1 MADLL
6 VEKEFAGYRID
17 RRVGRGG
24 MGVVYQA
31 TDLALDRTVA
41 LKVLAEELAEDDTF
55 RRRFIGECKIAASLD
70 HPNVVPIYGAGEH
83 DGRLW
88 LAMRFVFGDDL
99 RTIMRTTGGRLE
111 PGRAAR
117 IVALIAAALDAAH
130 ERGLV
135 HRDVKPA
142 NVLVTPDDHVYLS
155 DFGLSKRLTALAEHT
170 RTGEVVGTLDYL
182 APEQIRSEPLTPSV
196 DIYALGC
203 VAYHLLTGCVPFPG
217 QTQEAKLWA
226 QLSEPQPVVSEQA
239 PELGTAFDEPVW
251 RAMAKAPEDRPAQAG
266 VLGREL
272 VAAAEGRVP
281 ERVIPAKARSKPK
294 PKPKP
299 KTRPAAAA
307 PRGLKTTVVKGGAPA
322 PAGPAPAP
330 GRTAVL
336 VLALREPFNL
346 AVLALLVAA
355 GLIFGA
361 GPPVFALAAV
371 VYAAGVARSYFDAD
385 IRERARDG

>member
-99 RTIMRTTGGRLE
+99 RTILRTTGGMMDPE
-111 PGRAAR
+111 RAAR
-117 IVALIAAALDAAH
+117 IVALVAGALDAAH

-142 NVLVTPDDHVYLS
+142 NILVTPDDHVYLS

-203 VAYHLLTGCVPFPG
+203 LAYQLLTGRVPFPAD
-217 QTQEAKLWA
+217 TQEAKLWA
-226 QLSEPQPVVSEQA
+226 QLSAPQPLASEQA
-239 PELGTAFDEPVW
+239 PELGTAFDEPLW
-251 RAMAKAPEDRPAQAG
+251 RAMAKAPEDRPPSAG
-266 VLGREL
+266 ALGAAL
-272 VAAAEGRVP
+272 LAAAGRGPPVP
-281 ERVIPAKARSKPK
+281 AAPTKSKAKAKPK
-294 PKPKP
+294 PRAVASRGFDTTISK
-299 KTRPAAAA
+299 AAA
-307 PRGLKTTVVKGGAPA
+307 PRPS
-322 PAGPAPAP
+322 PAPAP
-330 GRTAVL
+330 GAAPRDVL

-346 AVLALLVAA
+346 AVLAVLVAA
-355 GLIFGA
+355 GLIVGA
-361 GPPVFALAAV
+361 GAPVLVLAVV
-371 VYAAGVARSYFDAD
+371 VYAAAVARSYFDAD
-385 IRERARDG
+385 TRERAGRAGDG

>member
-6 VEKEFAGYRID
+6 AEKEFAGYRID

-99 RTIMRTTGGRLE
+99 RTIMRTTGGRID
-111 PGRAAR
+111 PARAAR
-117 IVALIAAALDAAH
+117 IVALVADALDAAH

-182 APEQIRSEPLTPSV
+182 APEQIRGDALTPSV

-203 VAYHLLTGCVPFPG
+203 MAHHLLTGGVPFPAPTPEG
-217 QTQEAKLWA
+217 KLLA
-226 QLSEPQPVVSEQA
+226 QLSEPQPVASERA
-239 PELGTAFDEPVW
+239 PELGTAFDEPLW
-251 RAMAKAPEDRPAQAG
+251 RAMAKAPEDRPARAS
-266 VLGREL
+266 VLGDAL
-272 VAAAEGRVP
+272 VAAASGEV
-281 ERVIPAKARSKPK
+281 EEKPK
-294 PKPKP
+294 PKAKARPKAKP
-299 KTRPAAAA
+299 PPAVPRGSDTTIVKAGPAAAA
-307 PRGLKTTVVKGGAPA
+307 PAAPA
-322 PAGPAPAP
+322 PAPP
-330 GRTAVL
+330 RRAVL
-336 VLALREPFNL
+336 LLALRDPFNL
-346 AVLALLVAA
+346 GVLALLVVA
-355 GLIFGA
+355 GLVVGA
-361 GPPVFALAAV
+361 AAPAFALAVV

-385 IRERARDG
+385 TRDRARDG